1 MMVCLLHAS
10 VACNFTSIWK
20 ATSFTFLFGRS
31 LRTTY
36 YNGPSP
42 RILFSPNFFSF
53 VFQICTEARMWRVCV
68 CCNLD
73 SSRTKQRRKCGRI
86 STETI
91 YGKDQQLPRRYHCFF
106 FLFLSVL
113 ASSFLPTVWAQLLS
127 RKWQYCELF
136 FIYCQGFLVS
146 VS

>member
-91 YGKDQQLPRRYHCFF
+91 YSKDNSFQGVIIVF

-127 RKWQYCELF
+127 RKWQYCELVC
-136 FIYCQGFLVS
+136 IYFQGFLVS